1 MAATIDKNNII
12 HVSQEVLKKLK
23 SIAPSQTYTVESELF
38 YENHTP
44 VVAYLFIE
52 GKGKLFKKRRKDIPL
67 KPGDLIGLIELVSHT
82 SSPYGAQVKSGT
94 TLLFLDRST
103 INEIIEEE
111 IDEDL
116 RKIFQ
121 DLLVHA

>member
-12 HVSQEVLKKLK
+12 HVSPEVIKKLK
-23 SIAPSQTYTVESELF
+23 SIAPSHSYTVESELF

-44 VVAYLFIE
+44 VVAYLIIE

-67 KPGDLIGLIELVSHT
+67 KSGDLIGLIELVNHSP
-82 SSPYGAQVKSGT
+82 SPYGAQVKSDT

-103 INEIIEEE
+103 LNEIIEED

-116 RKIFQ
+116 KKIFQ